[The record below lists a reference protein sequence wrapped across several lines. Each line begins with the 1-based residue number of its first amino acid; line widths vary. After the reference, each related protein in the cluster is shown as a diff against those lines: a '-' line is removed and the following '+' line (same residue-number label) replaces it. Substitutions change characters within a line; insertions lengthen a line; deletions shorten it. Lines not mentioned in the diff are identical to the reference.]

1 MTTESLPLAPLMPP
15 SASRL
20 SLETERVQTKL
31 SRAHEL
37 SSKVR
42 QDQLK
47 SATQEF
53 EALFL
58 SYMLKVMRSTVE
70 SEKEETSSLG
80 KDVYMEMFDNEI
92 ALNIA
97 RVRSLG
103 IGEMMYRQLT
113 AQSSKNREPDSNSS
127 SKRIEADSPLLPID
141 SSAHGKPESSVQEGS
156 GNLDGSFVAPIEGEL
171 TSAYGLRRHPLTQKA
186 RFHQGLDI
194 AAPAGTPFRA
204 AQSGTV
210 IFSGVLGGYGNT
222 IILEHAEGYRTLYA
236 HAAKL
241 LVSQGES
248 VGAKQAIG
256 IVGNTGRSTGTHLHF
271 ELQKGGEKA
280 DPLEFLTS
288 LKSMI

>member
-1 MTTESLPLAPLMPP
+1 MTTESLPLLPLIPP
-15 SASRL
+15 PTSRL
-20 SLETERVQTKL
+20 NLEMERLQGKL

-37 SSKVR
+37 SGKASE
-42 QDQLK
+42 DQLR

-58 SYMLKVMRSTVE
+58 SYMLKVMRSTVD
-70 SEKEETSSLG
+70 SEKEESSSLG

-113 AQSSKNREPDSNSS
+113 AQSSKNRESESNSRS
-127 SKRIEADSPLLPID
+127 RRTEADSPPLPIGSPSHD
-141 SSAHGKPESSVQEGS
+141 KPESLIDK
-156 GNLDGSFVAPIEGEL
+156 GNLEEPFVVPIAGEL
-171 TSAYGLRRHPLTQKA
+171 TSAYGLRRHPLTQET

-194 AAPAGTPFRA
+194 AAPTGTLFRA

-210 IFSGVLGGYGNT
+210 IFSGFLGGYGNT
-222 IILEHAEGYRTLYA
+222 IILEHADGYRTLYA
-236 HAAKL
+236 HATKL
-241 LVSQGES
+241 LVSQGEKVS
-248 VGAKQAIG
+248 AEQDIG

-271 ELQKGGEKA
+271 ELQRGGEKA
-280 DPLEFLTS
+280 DPLNFLTS
-288 LKSMI
+288 LK